1 MRWEFTQDFVEPQGQ
16 NDSGKLIIEFEGYNY
31 QPLPLEIREE
41 NLRLLGMARTG
52 EQLRLNPGRYAVRML
67 LPDGETE
74 SAMVTVQADGLARHK
89 MGWQPTTLLARK
101 LKSKY
106 TERKSIAPIPP
117 APTSPSPML
126 PEDHETEPGDK
137 AIPEQAPITLPASWC
152 ARFLAYDID
161 QKCWL
166 PAEYPPRLELQEHG
180 IVGDTVASE
189 LLVHAQ
195 YPGLFAI
202 ELRGRAGDQ
211 ISVALPMAAQSDAMS
226 CRLAIVD
233 DGENMRA
240 EASLLGY
247 GSIEL
252 VSDYMQTGALQEAA
266 ALMTDAEE
274 LLWGKM
280 SNPIA
285 AALGGYALLRLGD
298 LERLHNWPMNLASWF
313 EWLPDGAVIAGELA
327 ARRKDH
333 PSAANFMLL
342 AVKRGLPLFS
352 EGYSH
357 LLSRLRYYTLYGR
370 KLLGQGFSADHVEEA
385 LDTVQQWSPG
395 VDLSYLSLTLEQLS
409 LSGDDIP
416 VQGPPSSE
424 GWMHFAPENPD
435 VLLPL

>member
-1 MRWEFTQDFVEPQGQ
+1 MRWEFTQDFVKTPGHD
-16 NDSGKLIIEFEGYNY
+16 DSGKLIVEVEGYNY
-31 QPLPLEIREE
+31 QPLPLEIRGE

-67 LPDGETE
+67 LPNGETE
-74 SAMVTVQADGLARHK
+74 TAMVAVQADGLARHK
-89 MGWQPTTLLARK
+89 MGWRPTTLLARK

-106 TERKSIAPIPP
+106 TEQKPIIPLPSVP
-117 APTSPSPML
+117 AFPNLELS
-126 PEDHETEPGDK
+126 EENETEHADK
-137 AIPEQAPITLPASWC
+137 VIPEQATTAFPENWC

-161 QKCWL
+161 QKYWL

-180 IVGDTVASE
+180 VAGGIVASE

-195 YPGLFAI
+195 DPGLFAI
-202 ELRGRAGDQ
+202 ELRGRAGDH

-226 CRLAIVD
+226 CRLTIVD
-233 DGENMRA
+233 DGEAIRA

-266 ALMTDAEE
+266 ALMEDAEE
-274 LLWGKM
+274 LLLGKM

-409 LSGDDIP
+409 LSGQDIP
-416 VQGPPSSE
+416 AQGPPSSE
-424 GWMHFAPENPD
+424 GWMRFASDNSD
-435 VLLPL
+435 LLLPL

>member
-1 MRWEFTQDFVEPQGQ
+1 MRWEFMQDFVKTSGH
-16 NDSGKLIIEFEGYNY
+16 NNSGKLIVEFEGYNY
-31 QPLPLEIREE
+31 QPLPLEIRGE

-67 LPDGETE
+67 LPNGETE
-74 SAMVTVQADGLARHK
+74 TAMVAVQAGGLARHK
-89 MGWQPTTLLARK
+89 MGWRPTTLLARK
-101 LKSKY
+101 LKSQY
-106 TERKSIAPIPP
+106 TERKPIAPIPP
-117 APTSPSPML
+117 APAFPNLELS
-126 PEDHETEPGDK
+126 EENETEHADK
-137 AIPEQAPITLPASWC
+137 AISEQATTALPPNWC

-161 QKCWL
+161 QKYWL
-166 PAEYPPRLELQEHG
+166 PSEYPPRLELQEHG
-180 IVGDTVASE
+180 VAGEVVASE

-195 YPGLFAI
+195 DPGLFAI
-202 ELRGRAGDQ
+202 ELRGRAGDH

-233 DGENMRA
+233 DGEAIRA
-240 EASLLGY
+240 EASLLGF

-266 ALMTDAEE
+266 ALMEDAEQ

-298 LERLHNWPMNLASWF
+298 LDRLHNWPMNLASWF

-370 KLLGQGFSADHVEEA
+370 DLLSQGFSADHVEEA
-385 LDTVQQWSPG
+385 LDTVQLWSPG

-409 LSGDDIP
+409 LSGQHIP
-416 VQGPPSSE
+416 AKGVPSSE
-424 GWMHFAPENPD
+424 RWMRFTPD
-435 VLLPL
+435 SSDLLLPL